1 MRLPLSLH
9 SRLVL
14 SHLLVSV
21 LSVFLISLFAA
32 NAILT
37 ASQAEVKHNLE
48 DLAFAVSNS
57 LEARFEEVEN
67 RESDFNIVKMELARL
82 LANHPELQYTLYLP
96 DGTPIADSSGTLPAN
111 SNAGGAPDALDALH
125 NETGQSQT
133 VLRNPQG
140 ESIYFISNRIQR
152 GDNAY
157 GVLRMGTALNS
168 SMQAASRS
176 LGVLILVAVLVA
188 IAVSLFAWL
197 LANSLAHPIED
208 LTQAA
213 SRMAL
218 GDLSARVSPSGTQ
231 ELHRLAEAFNI
242 MAGRLETH
250 VDELKA
256 FVANAS
262 HELRTPL
269 TVVKLHAE
277 ALRDG
282 AIDEP
287 EVANQFLSEIESEVD
302 RLVRMVN
309 DLLDLSRMEAGMIST
324 KRSLINLSAIVTDVY
339 ETFRIRADRAGIKL
353 ELELEPNLPPIKGNE
368 DQLRRVL
375 YNFTENAIKYTPRG
389 GTVQLI
395 LQSGQ
400 KGKTVRLLVKDTGIG
415 IPEEHLSH
423 IFERFY
429 RAEATRPRAGISK
442 GSGLGL
448 AIAKSTLESHGG
460 TIGVTSQLGQG
471 TTFWAE
477 LPAQG

>member
-1 MRLPLSLH
+1 
-9 SRLVL
+9 VL

-37 ASQAEVKHNLE
+37 ASQTEVKHNLE
-48 DLAFAVSNS
+48 DLAYAVSNS

-67 RESDFNIVKMELARL
+67 RESDFNIVKMELKRL
-82 LANHPELQYTLYLP
+82 LSNHPELQYTLYLP
-96 DGTPIADSSGTLPAN
+96 DGAPIVDNSGTLPVNA
-111 SNAGGAPDALDALH
+111 NAGGAPDVLDALH
-125 NETGQSQT
+125 NEMGQSQT

-140 ESIYFISNRIQR
+140 ERIFFISIRIQR
-152 GDNAY
+152 GDNVY

-168 SMQAASRS
+168 AMQAASRS

-188 IAVSLFAWL
+188 IAVSLFTWL
-197 LANSLAHPIED
+197 LANSLARPIED
-208 LTQAA
+208 LTHAA

-339 ETFRIRADRAGIKL
+339 ETFRIRADRADIKL
-353 ELELEPNLPPIKGNE
+353 ELDLEPNLPPIKGNE

-395 LQSGQ
+395 LESGQ
-400 KGKTVRLLVKDTGIG
+400 KGKTVRMLVKDSGIG
-415 IPEEHLSH
+415 IPEEHLPH

-448 AIAKSTLESHGG
+448 AIAKSTIESHGG